1 VLPCNLPAARG
12 RSLAVAAGEGFR
24 RQTYDVSGIN
34 RLNSRTMHFSRHG
47 GFTMQLPPRTSPE
60 TDCCLDLIH
69 HLAAVQIH
77 ELHVSVETDRVVL
90 TGRTASWYGKQVA
103 TTAARRMYPDCRI
116 DNRLLVTTVR

>member
-1 VLPCNLPAARG
+1 
-12 RSLAVAAGEGFR
+12 
-24 RQTYDVSGIN
+24 
-34 RLNSRTMHFSRHG
+34 
-47 GFTMQLPPRTSPE
+47 MQLPPKTSPE

-69 HLAAVQIH
+69 QLAAVQIH
-77 ELHVSVETDRVVL
+77 DLHVSVETDRVVL